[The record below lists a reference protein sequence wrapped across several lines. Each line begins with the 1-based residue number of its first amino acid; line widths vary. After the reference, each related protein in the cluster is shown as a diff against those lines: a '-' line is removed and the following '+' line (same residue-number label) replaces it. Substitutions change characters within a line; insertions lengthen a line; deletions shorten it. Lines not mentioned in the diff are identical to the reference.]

1 MFKKSFKSLKTTRVL
16 CSSAILAALFVVLY
30 ALKLPLTPELRIT
43 FTFIP
48 LAIAGWL
55 FGPVP
60 AMLVGLVGDV
70 TGALLF
76 PSGAYFPGFTLTS
89 LLSGLI
95 FGVFLYEKKDKN
107 ILLWIILSKLF
118 INMLL
123 NTALNALW
131 LSIITSK
138 GYIVFLLQHFIKN
151 ITALPIEIIILFIV
165 FKILSTHRIRKMYK

>member
-1 MFKKSFKSLKTTRVL
+1 MFKNSFKSLKSTKVL

-55 FGPVP
+55 FGPVIG
-60 AMLVGLVGDV
+60 MLVGMVGDV
-70 TGALLF
+70 VGALLF

-89 LLSGLI
+89 MLTGLI
-95 FGVFLYEKKDKN
+95 FGIFLYNKNEKN
-107 ILLWIILSKLF
+107 SILWIFLSKFL

-123 NTALNALW
+123 NVALNSLW
-131 LSIITSK
+131 LSIITNK
-138 GYIVFLLQHFIKN
+138 GYVIFFAQHIFKN
-151 ITALPIEIIILFIV
+151 IAALPIEIILLFIIL
-165 FKILSTHRIRKMYK
+165 KILSSHGIKKMYK

>member
-1 MFKKSFKSLKTTRVL
+1 MFKKSFKNLKTTRVL

-107 ILLWIILSKLF
+107 ILIWTILSKLF

-151 ITALPIEIIILFIV
+151 ITALPIEIVILFIV